1 MNIVRNKLKIN
12 IIHEKK
18 IMGEDIVVAI
28 LDSGIA
34 NHPDFE
40 NRIVLF
46 KDFTKERSFDEI
58 AENKVYD
65 DEGHGTHVAGLIAGT
80 GNLSKGVFKGIAPK

>member
-34 NHPDFE
+34 GHPDFE
-40 NRIVLF
+40 NMMM
-46 KDFTKERSFDEI
+46 
-58 AENKVYD
+58 KVM
-65 DEGHGTHVAGLIAGT
+65 ELMWQE
-80 GNLSKGVFKGIAPK
+80 

>member
-18 IMGEDIVVAI
+18 IMGEDIVVAV

-40 NRIVLF
+40 IELFYLKILQRKEVLM
-46 KDFTKERSFDEI
+46 K
-58 AENKVYD
+58 
-65 DEGHGTHVAGLIAGT
+65 
-80 GNLSKGVFKGIAPK
+80 